1 MIAIA
6 PPELCS
12 GLTQGQTVK
21 LGELITRANIRD
33 HISNN
38 HPLPQPCLLHSI
50 THTGKYY
57 YQNSCWIAMGKC
69 DRCRAPGCTDRD
81 WRILGGGVP

>member
-38 HPLPQPCLLHSI
+38 QPAATALLTSQHYP
-50 THTGKYY
+50 H
-57 YQNSCWIAMGKC
+57 WE
-69 DRCRAPGCTDRD
+69 
-81 WRILGGGVP
+81 ILLSK